1 MLAELKVKELYIVIK
16 LRKDRVLYEGLCLV
30 LNLLLAL

>member
-1 MLAELKVKELYIVIK
+1 MLAELKVKELYIVIE

-30 LNLLLAL
+30 LDPLPAL